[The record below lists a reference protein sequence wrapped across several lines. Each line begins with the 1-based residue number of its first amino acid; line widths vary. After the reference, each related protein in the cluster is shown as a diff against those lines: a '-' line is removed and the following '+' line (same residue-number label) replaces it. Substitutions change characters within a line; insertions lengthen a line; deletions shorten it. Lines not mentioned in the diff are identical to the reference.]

1 MWKED
6 TSKCKSLAS
15 FVMQFS
21 LHVKALKNMQNT
33 NINMNCCFNFVLLI
47 VGPEE
52 RILSCMM
59 KNEQGWNC
67 LSCGWI
73 TKNKTRLFVHVEAK
87 HMPGVGYNCPICDKL
102 CPSLNALNAHKSRNH
117 RNVTRSEESV
127 NLPQAFV
134 GSPLIFRESKK

>member
-1 MWKED
+1 
-6 TSKCKSLAS
+6 
-15 FVMQFS
+15 MQFS
-21 LHVKALKNMQNT
+21 LHVKALKNTQNT
-33 NINMNCCFNFVLLI
+33 NINMNCCFNFVKLI

-52 RILSCMM
+52 KILSYMM

-87 HMPGVGYNCPICDKL
+87 HMPGDGYNCPICDKF
-102 CPSLNALNAHKSRNH
+102 CPSLNSLKAHKSRNH

-127 NLPQAFV
+127 NLPQGFV
-134 GSPLIFRESKK
+134 GSPLIFKEK